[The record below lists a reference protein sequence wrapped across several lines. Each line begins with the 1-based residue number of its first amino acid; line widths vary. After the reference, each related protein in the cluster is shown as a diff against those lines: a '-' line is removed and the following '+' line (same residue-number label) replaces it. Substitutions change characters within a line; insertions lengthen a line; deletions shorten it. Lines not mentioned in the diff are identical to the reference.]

1 MEDWNKIAE
10 VSDLIRANVINAALH
25 AENIDTA
32 LINKK
37 DSAYVF
43 LGRYDIYV
51 RKDDTAKAREIINDI
66 NDIEHEA
73 ALGDE

>member
-1 MEDWNKIAE
+1 MEDWTKLYETTELLN
-10 VSDLIRANVINAALH
+10 ANVVNAALH

-43 LGRYDIYV
+43 LGIYEILV
-51 RKDDTAKAREIINDI
+51 RKEDVTKAEEILDQIEDREEEYAEKEN
-66 NDIEHEA
+66 
-73 ALGDE
+73 